1 MKRQLARG
9 SFGIVLVLILIS
21 SFGSL
26 AIGGGLEGYRDI
38 KLGMNKTQVLDLLQ
52 KAPGHF
58 SYDDLGVE
66 IGEIIRSDDLFRY
79 ATYRFNAE
87 GTLVEIDLE
96 MREVLGRD
104 RVLELYGNQIGLK
117 LSPTEA
123 TKTAG
128 LVIEVKRNSVVL
140 KKDPARTRSAKGGN

>member
-1 MKRQLARG
+1 MKRQFVRG
-9 SFGIVLVLILIS
+9 SFGLLLALILIA
-21 SFGSL
+21 SFGSM
-26 AIGGGLEGYRDI
+26 AIGGGPEGYRDV

-123 TKTAG
+123 TTTAD
-128 LVIEVKRNSVVL
+128 LVIEVKRNSVIL
-140 KKDPARTRSAKGGN
+140 KKDSARTRSAKGVN

>member
-1 MKRQLARG
+1 MKRQSTRG
-9 SFGIVLVLILIS
+9 SFVLLLALILIA

-26 AIGGGLEGYRDI
+26 AVAAGPQGYRDI

-87 GTLVEIDLE
+87 GVLTEIDLE

-104 RVLELYGNQIGLK
+104 RVLELYGNQIGVK

-123 TKTAG
+123 TRSAD
-128 LVIEVKRNSVVL
+128 LLIEVKHNSVIL
-140 KKDPARTRSAKGGN
+140 KKDPARTRSAKSGN